1 MKILLIGTANPYR
14 GGIAALNERLAI
26 ELSQKG
32 HEVEIIN
39 FTLQYPSFLFP
50 GKTQYTD
57 NKPPEGIKIARMI
70 NSINPFNWIVTG
82 NKLKKKKADLVIVRF
97 WLPMMAP
104 STGTICKLIKRNRF
118 SKIITIV
125 DNLLPHES
133 RIGDRAFTQYFMNQT
148 DGMLA
153 MSECVFNDLDLFR
166 KKQPKKLSPHPIY
179 DHYGEHIPKEKA
191 LKMLNLDTH
200 FRYILFFGFIREYKG
215 LDLLLQAISDQQLK
229 SLNIKLIVAGEFY
242 SNEPLYT
249 KMVHDLNIV
258 DKVIFKKEYIPENEV
273 NQFFCAADI
282 IAQPYKTATQ
292 SGVTQIGY
300 HFHKPMLVTNV
311 GGLSEIIEDGKCG
324 YVVHPDPTSIA
335 KALWDFFENN
345 REETMVEEVERA
357 KGKFS
362 WDIFSKS
369 IFEIN
374 NLCT

>member
-1 MKILLIGTANPYR
+1 MKILLIGPANPYR
-14 GGIAALNERLAI
+14 GGIAALNERLAV

-32 HEVEIIN
+32 HDVEIIN

-57 NKPPEGIKIARMI
+57 TKPPEGIKITRMI
-70 NSINPFNWIVTG
+70 NSINPLNWIVTG
-82 NKLKKKKADLVIVRF
+82 NKLKRRKADLVIVRF

-104 STGTICKLIKRNRF
+104 STGTICKLIRRNRI

-133 RIGDRAFTQYFMNQT
+133 RIGDRLFTQYFMNQT

-153 MSECVFNDLDLFR
+153 MSDCVFKDLDLFR

-179 DHYGEHIPKEKA
+179 DHYGEHISKEKA
-191 LKMLNLDTH
+191 LKMLNLDTS

-229 SLNIKLIVAGEFY
+229 SLNLKLIVAGEFY
-242 SNEPLYT
+242 SNESLYT
-249 KMVHDLNIV
+249 KMIHDLNII
-258 DKVIFKKEYIPENEV
+258 DKVIFKKDYIPENEV

-324 YVVHPDPTSIA
+324 YVVHPDPLSIA
-335 KALWDFFENN
+335 KALVDFFDNN
-345 REETMVEEVERA
+345 REEAMVKEVEKA
-357 KGKFS
+357 KDKFS
-362 WDIFSKS
+362 WENFSKS